1 MIMSQPSDAKPSVS
15 PAEGATAFVPQS
27 APQPAPQSA
36 GHQPPPYVRR
46 LSLYLRQLE
55 HLAETGQSRINSR
68 QLGDLLGL
76 TDGQVRKDLA
86 HFGQFGHPGIGY
98 RVAELSRQ
106 IRHILGIDRPWNVI
120 LVGAGNLGKAL
131 ASHKGFEGRNMHLL
145 AVLDADQTRVGEEL
159 AGLKIESMGELT
171 SVVKRTSAQL
181 AIVAVPASAAQ
192 GVADALITAG
202 VRSILNFAPRLL
214 SVPPGILVNNVD
226 LAQQLEQLAFQ
237 THFADES
244 SKD

>member
-1 MIMSQPSDAKPSVS
+1 MIEPSDAKQPVSQTRGVSASVS
-15 PAEGATAFVPQS
+15 EI
-27 APQPAPQSA
+27 APQSA

-55 HLAETGQSRINSR
+55 HLAETGQSRINSK

-120 LVGAGNLGKAL
+120 LIGAGNLGKAL

-145 AVLDADQTRVGEEL
+145 AVLDTDKTRVGEEI
-159 AGLKIESMGELT
+159 AGLKIEAMGELA

-192 GVADALITAG
+192 AVADALVAAG

-214 SVPPGILVNNVD
+214 TVSRGVLVNNVD

-244 SKD
+244 SNS